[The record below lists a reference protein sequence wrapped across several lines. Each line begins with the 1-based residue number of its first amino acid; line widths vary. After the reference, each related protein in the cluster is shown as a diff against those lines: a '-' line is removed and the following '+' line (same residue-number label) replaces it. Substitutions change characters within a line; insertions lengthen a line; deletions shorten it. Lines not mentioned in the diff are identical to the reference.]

1 MTIAEVVWEITNC
14 LAKEWKLNS
23 VMFYYNYQKKKKKKK
38 KKNSHASVKSAMYQI
53 YTSTFLENTP
63 CFS

>member
-14 LAKEWKLNS
+14 LAKEWKWTS
-23 VMFYYNYQKKKKKKK
+23 VKVSSNYQKKK